1 MLHPKT
7 LIAKMTTNARA
18 HRPAI
23 ATVGDVLNPMLATAM
38 KTVLRAAS
46 AVSAEGVFPDVTGE
60 KIVLVRVNV
69 KSRRADASNR
79 GCVPLEMTVMMEKP
93 VWTGYVGPLVMAM
106 KHVREIRR
114 VTPLQVNALS
124 HVNVPAMKIA

>member
-7 LIAKMTTNARA
+7 LIAKMTTNARV
-18 HRPAI
+18 HRRAI
-23 ATVGDVLNPMLATAM
+23 ATADDASNPMRATAM

-60 KIVLVRVNV
+60 KIVQVRVNV
-69 KSRRADASNR
+69 KSRRADVSNR
-79 GCVPLEMTVMMEKP
+79 GCVPLETTVMMEKP

-106 KHVREIRR
+106 KHAREIRR